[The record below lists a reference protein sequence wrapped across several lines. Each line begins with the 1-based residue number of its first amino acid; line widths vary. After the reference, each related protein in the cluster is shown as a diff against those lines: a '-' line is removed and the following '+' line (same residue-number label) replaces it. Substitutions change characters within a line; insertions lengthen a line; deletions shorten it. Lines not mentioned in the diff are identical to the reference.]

1 MRQLITPPMSPA
13 RELALD
19 EALLVRADESS
30 VRADETVGSAADQ
43 AGAAAEGSEGECVVE
58 RREGN
63 PPADPEW
70 LRLWT
75 FDRPV
80 LVLGRS
86 SKVASEVSRE
96 ACQSAGVPVLR
107 RCSGGASIV
116 GGPGC
121 LMYSVVLSLE
131 RRPAVRKI
139 DEAHRFVM
147 GRLLAAVTRQL
158 PGASWRGTCDLVWQG
173 RKFSGNS
180 LRVARRHLL
189 YHGTILYRA
198 DLELIARCLAEAP
211 RQPEYRRGRPHGE
224 FVVNAPLDP
233 VALRVDLADAFG
245 VTDRVEGLTPGLAE
259 AMKRLVAERYSRPEW
274 HARH

>member
-1 MRQLITPPMSPA
+1 MRQLITPPMSPE

-19 EALLVRADESS
+19 EALLVRADEMSGS
-30 VRADETVGSAADQ
+30 ETVFPSISGS
-43 AGAAAEGSEGECVVE
+43 GVSPNESGSEGE
-58 RREGN
+58 RPEGN
-63 PPADPEW
+63 LRENLEW

-86 SKVASEVSRE
+86 SKVASEVSAE
-96 ACQSAGVPVLR
+96 ACASAGVPVLR

-131 RRPAVRKI
+131 HRPAVRKI

-158 PGASWRGTCDLVWQG
+158 PGATRQGTCDLVWEG

-180 LRVARRHLL
+180 LRLARRHLL
-189 YHGTILYRA
+189 YHGTILYGA

-233 VALRVDLADAFG
+233 GALRVDLADAFG
-245 VTDRVEGLTPGLAE
+245 VTGRVEGVAPELAE
-259 AMKRLVAERYSRPEW
+259 AMGRLVTERYSRPEW